1 MGNEID
7 FEELKYKNRDDFV
20 IIDIRDAVSFEYG
33 HIPGSINIPQN
44 EVVERVKKFN
54 EKKELYICCKSG
66 ILSEEVV
73 EELNNAGF
81 KAYNLKG
88 GYLAWLKA
96 HIYDAGTNNVAN
108 NVEES
113 IRKKFRKSLF
123 SKFVKA
129 INAYDMIQPNDK
141 IAVCISGGKDSMLMA
156 KLFQELKAH
165 NKFPFEVVFLVMDPG
180 YSPANREIIEYNA
193 KNLNI
198 PITIFETNIFENVFN
213 IEKYPCYICA
223 RMRRGHLYNKAKEL
237 GCNKIALGHHYDDVI
252 ETILMGMLYGA
263 QVQTMM
269 PKLHSANFEGM
280 ELIRPMYFIREDDIK
295 AWRNYNDLYFIQCA
309 CKFTDTCSSE
319 SCLVN
324 ADSNTGSKRKKVKE
338 LIKTLKQEDPQ
349 IEGNIFKSVENVNL
363 GTVIAYKDKNNVR
376 HHFLD
381 DYNQ

>member
-1 MGNEID
+1 MENEID

-20 IIDIRDAVSFEYG
+20 IVDIRDAVSFEYG

-66 ILSEEVV
+66 ILSEEVA

-88 GYLAWLKA
+88 GYLAWLKV

-269 PKLHSANFEGM
+269 PKLHSTNFEGM

-363 GTVIAYKDKNNVR
+363 STVIAYKDKNNVR

>member
-1 MGNEID
+1 MENEID

-20 IIDIRDAVSFEYG
+20 IVDIRDAVSFEYG

-66 ILSEEVV
+66 ILSEEVA

-269 PKLHSANFEGM
+269 PKLHSTNFEGM

-363 GTVIAYKDKNNVR
+363 STVIAYKDKNNVR